1 LEPSDGAY
9 AIGEREVA
17 EISGYCEIAKAN
29 RSAITVRELLELTRA
44 DATEEELVRA
54 WGRNAE
60 ISARYALESGYVL
73 ERGAGGEPLAGGVE
87 VEETNRARARS
98 NVLAAKDFARLCADG
113 RVRLLAVSGGNSYKS
128 ARQGDDIDLFCV
140 TGRDALWVF
149 MLKSLLLARLYRITR
164 RCAPFCFSYVMD
176 EADAGRTF
184 AETRDALF
192 ARDALT
198 AEVLVGRGF
207 YRSLL
212 EKGSWMGGF
221 FPRMY
226 ARGLTEAVGP
236 ARSLDSARG
245 TGRALNALLYRT
257 VGTYVRMKAY
267 LLNRRYRSALD
278 TPAVFRVLIG
288 PGHCIYESNRYDGLR
303 RMYEGRR
310 RRPTTSAAAAAAAVP
325 SPGTDP
331 RP

>member
-1 LEPSDGAY
+1 LEPRDGTY
-9 AIGEREVA
+9 VIGEREVA
-17 EISGYCEIAKAN
+17 EISGYCQIAKAN

-73 ERGAGGEPLAGGVE
+73 ERAAGGEPVSGVE
-87 VEETNRARARS
+87 AEETNRARARS
-98 NVLAAKDFARLCADG
+98 NVLAAEGFAGLCADG
-113 RVRLLAVSGGNSYKS
+113 RVRLLAVAGGNSYKS
-128 ARQGDDIDLFCV
+128 ARLGDDIDLFCV
-140 TGRDALWVF
+140 TGRDSLWVF
-149 MLKSLLLARLYRITR
+149 MLRSLLLARIYRASR

-176 EADAGRTF
+176 EADAARTF

-198 AEVLVGRGF
+198 ARVLVGRGF

-212 EKGSWMGGF
+212 ERGSWMAGF

-226 ARGLTEAVGP
+226 ARGLREAEGP
-236 ARSLDSARG
+236 ARPAALSRG
-245 TGRALNALLYRT
+245 GSRTLNALLYRT

-288 PGHCIYESNRYDGLR
+288 PGHCVYESNRYDGLR
-303 RMYEGRR
+303 RMYEGGLG
-310 RRPTTSAAAAAAAVP
+310 RPSSFSLPAAGAGP
-325 SPGTDP
+325 SPGADRGP
-331 RP
+331 